1 LATGASTRR
10 AEGLSETTGNAN
22 GHRQKGIMTATEDA
36 NKALVIEAFDTLFN
50 RGDHAGAEA
59 PSAPSTPVHISAG
72 LPESALANGQLAAFV
87 KLHAR
92 RDDAEAGV
100 R

>member
-22 GHRQKGIMTATEDA
+22 GHRQKGIMTATD

-50 RGDHAGAEA
+50 RRDHAGADA
-59 PSAPSTPVHISAG
+59 FPSAPSTPVYISAG